1 MKARSLRLLKETNR
15 RKPEQLGGILSQ
27 HAFGAATLLDPK
39 DPMGLR
45 SDAPLLD
52 AWIRDMETD
61 RSPFQIPGHKGRTD
75 LTGAIVDGDIPVLP
89 GNHPHRI
96 SPSLILEAERR
107 AAELWDADLCR
118 FGVNGS
124 SGSNHAAVM
133 AVAGPGDKVIVS
145 RTLHKSVL
153 VGLVYAGVIPVWVRP
168 EINPDTGLPEYL
180 PSTRLKETLEKHPD
194 AKAVLIGEPSY
205 VGTMSNIPRL
215 SKVAHDHGIPLVVD
229 AAWAAH
235 FGFHPEL
242 PNHPLAEGAD
252 IVVTSAHKTLP
263 SYSQASFVL
272 VNKNYVDL
280 ARFNKMFDSTQTTS
294 MSGRIL
300 ASIDAA
306 RALLARHGEELIGP
320 VIAATENGRAK
331 LREHGIGVID
341 GEYIDPLKMVILLS
355 EVGVDGNIIEKE
367 LLAANIDL
375 EMANRDVIIPMI
387 TFADTPDR
395 IDDLINRIIKL
406 VEEHRGEPRPIEQ
419 LPAFSI
425 EPDVVVSPREAFFS
439 SYEVVEAKDAV
450 GRISA
455 EVICPYP
462 PGVPV
467 LSPGERITEAALE
480 ALFKARDMG
489 VRIAFVADPTLQ
501 TLKVLPN

>member
-1 MKARSLRLLKETNR
+1 MAA
-15 RKPEQLGGILSQ
+15 
-27 HAFGAATLLDPK
+27 HAFGAATLLDVK

-45 SDAPLLD
+45 SSAPLLD

-75 LTGAIVDGDIPVLP
+75 LTGAVVDGDIPVLP

-96 SPSLILEAERR
+96 SPSLILEAEAL
-107 AAELWDADLCR
+107 AAKLWGADLCR

-124 SGSNHAAVM
+124 SGSNHASVM

-145 RTLHKSVL
+145 RTLHKSVA
-153 VGLVYAGVIPVWVRP
+153 VGLVYAGVTPIWVRP
-168 EINPDTGLPEYL
+168 EINPATGLPEYL
-180 PSTRLKETLEKHPD
+180 PSSKLAAALAEHPD

-215 SKVAHDHGIPLVVD
+215 AKVTHEYGIPLVVD

-235 FGFHPEL
+235 YGFHPEL

-272 VNKNYVDL
+272 VRGEYVDL
-280 ARFNKMFDSTQTTS
+280 ARFDKMFDSTQTTS

-306 RALLARHGEELIGP
+306 RALLERHGEELISP
-320 VIAATENGRAK
+320 IIEATERGRAR
-331 LREHGIGVID
+331 LTAAGIGVID
-341 GEYIDPLKMVILLS
+341 GEYIDPLKLVILLS
-355 EVGVDGNIIEKE
+355 TVGADGNRVERD
-367 LLAANIDL
+367 LLDANIDV
-375 EMANRDVIIPMI
+375 EMANRDIIIPMI

-395 IDDLINRIIKL
+395 IDDLIGRIIAS
-406 VEEHRGEPRPIEQ
+406 VNEHRGELRPIKIS
-419 LPAFSI
+419 PAFSI
-425 EPDVVVSPREAFFS
+425 EPDVVVTPREAFFS
-439 SYEVVEAKDAV
+439 SYEVIDSADAV
-450 GRISA
+450 GRVCA
-455 EVICPYP
+455 EMICPYP

-467 LSPGERITEAALE
+467 LSPGERITDAALN
-480 ALFKARDMG
+480 ALFEARDIG
-489 VRIAFVADPTLQ
+489 VRIAFVSDPTLK
-501 TLKVLPN
+501 TIKVLPA

>member
-1 MKARSLRLLKETNR
+1 
-15 RKPEQLGGILSQ
+15 LSQ
-27 HAFGAATLLDPK
+27 HAFGAATLLDTK

-45 SDAPLLD
+45 TSAPLLD

-89 GNHPHRI
+89 GNHPYRI
-96 SPSLILEAERR
+96 SPSLILEAEQL
-107 AAELWDADLCR
+107 AADLWGASLCR

-133 AVAGPGDKVIVS
+133 AVAGHGDKVIVS

-153 VGLVYAGVIPVWVRP
+153 VGLVYAGAIPVWVRP
-168 EINPDTGLPEYL
+168 DIDELTGLPSHL
-180 PSTRLKETLEKHPD
+180 AVETLEKALRDNPD

-205 VGTMSNIPRL
+205 VGTMSNVPAL
-215 SKVAHDHGIPLVVD
+215 AALTHSYGIPLVVD

-242 PNHPLAEGAD
+242 PAHPLSQGAD

-272 VNKNYVDL
+272 VRDEFVDL
-280 ARFNKMFDSTQTTS
+280 DRFNKMFDATITTS

-306 RALLARHGEELIGP
+306 RALLARHGAELINP
-320 VIAATENGRAK
+320 VIQATAEGRAK
-331 LREHGIGVID
+331 LKKHGIGVID
-341 GEYIDPLKMVILLS
+341 GDNIDPLKLVILLS
-355 EVGVDGNIIEKE
+355 SVGADGNLVEAE
-367 LLAANIDL
+367 LLAENIDL
-375 EMANRDVIIPMI
+375 EMANRDMIIPMI

-395 IDDLINRIIKL
+395 IEDLVDRVIAS
-406 VEEHRGEPRPIEQ
+406 VERHRGELRPISIS
-419 LPAFSI
+419 ASFSI
-425 EPDVVVSPREAFFS
+425 EPQVVVSPREAFFS
-439 SYEVVEAKDAV
+439 PTETVAAGQAV
-450 GRISA
+450 GRVCA
-455 EVICPYP
+455 EMICPYP

-467 LSPGERITEAALE
+467 LSTGELITEAALD
-480 ALFKARDMG
+480 ALFAARDSG
-489 VRIAFVADPTLQ
+489 VRIAFVADPTLA
-501 TLKVLPN
+501 TIKVLPL

>member
-1 MKARSLRLLKETNR
+1 L
-15 RKPEQLGGILSQ
+15 PQ
-27 HAFGAATLLDPK
+27 HAFGAATLLDTK

-45 SDAPLLD
+45 SSAPLLD

-96 SPSLILEAERR
+96 SPSLILEAERI
-107 AAELWDADLCR
+107 AADLWGADLCR

-153 VGLVYAGVIPVWVRP
+153 VGMVYSGVIPVWIRP
-168 EINPDTGLPEYL
+168 EINPATGLPEYL
-180 PSTRLKETLEKHPD
+180 PSSRLAETLAEHPD

-215 SKVAHDHGIPLVVD
+215 AKVTHEYGIPLVVD

-235 FGFHPEL
+235 YGFHPAL
-242 PNHPLAEGAD
+242 PQHPLAEGAD

-272 VNKNYVDL
+272 VKGDYVDL
-280 ARFNKMFDSTQTTS
+280 PRFNKMFDSTQTTS

-306 RALLARHGEELIGP
+306 RALLQRHGEELIGP
-320 VIAATENGRAK
+320 VIEATARGRQA
-331 LREHGIGVID
+331 LREAGIDVID

-355 EVGVDGNIIEKE
+355 SIGADGNAVEAE
-367 LLAANIDL
+367 LLNANIDV
-375 EMANRDVIIPMI
+375 EMANRDMIIPMI
-387 TFADTPDR
+387 TFADTPER
-395 IDDLINRIIKL
+395 INDLIRRIIDA
-406 VEEHRGEPRPIEQ
+406 VNRHRGELRPIST
-419 LPAFSI
+419 AASFSI
-425 EPDVVVSPREAFFS
+425 QPEVVVSPREAFFS
-439 SYEVVEAKDAV
+439 KYEIVPAAEAV
-450 GRISA
+450 GRVSA
-455 EVICPYP
+455 EMICPYP

-467 LSPGERITEAALE
+467 LSPGERITQAALD
-480 ALFKARDMG
+480 ALFSARDSG
-489 VRIAFVADPTLQ
+489 VRIAFVADPTLA
-501 TLKVLPN
+501 TLKVLPD

>member
-1 MKARSLRLLKETNR
+1 
-15 RKPEQLGGILSQ
+15 
-27 HAFGAATLLDPK
+27 
-39 DPMGLR
+39 MGLR
-45 SDAPLLD
+45 TDAPLLD

-96 SPSLILEAERR
+96 SPSLILEAERL
-107 AAELWDADLCR
+107 AANLWGADLCR

-133 AVAGPGDKVIVS
+133 AVASPGEKVIVS

-153 VGLVYAGVIPVWVRP
+153 VGMVYAGVVPVWIRP
-168 EINPDTGLPEYL
+168 EINPATGLPEYL
-180 PSTRLKETLEKHPD
+180 PSSRLRETLEAHPD

-215 SKVAHDHGIPLVVD
+215 SAVAHEFGIPLVVD

-235 FGFHPEL
+235 YGFHPEL
-242 PNHPLAEGAD
+242 PEHPLAEGAD

-272 VNKNYVDL
+272 ARGEFVDL
-280 ARFNKMFDSTQTTS
+280 PRLNKMFDSTQTTS

-306 RALLARHGEELIGP
+306 RALLQRHGHELIGP
-320 VIAATENGRAK
+320 VIEATERGRAT
-331 LREHGIGVID
+331 LRAAGIDVID
-341 GEYIDPLKMVILLS
+341 GEYIDPLKLVILLS
-355 EVGVDGNIIEKE
+355 SCGADGNAVEAD
-367 LLAANIDL
+367 LLAANIDV
-375 EMANRDVIIPMI
+375 EMANRDIIIPMI

-395 IDDLINRIIKL
+395 INDLVKRIIES
-406 VEEHRGEPRPIEQ
+406 VNANRGEARPIEI

-425 EPDVVVSPREAFFS
+425 EPEVVVTPREAFFS
-439 SYEVVEAKDAV
+439 GYEVVPAAEAV
-450 GRISA
+450 GRVSA
-455 EVICPYP
+455 EMICPYP

-467 LSPGERITEAALE
+467 LSPGERITEAALG
-480 ALFKARDMG
+480 ALFEARDMG
-489 VRIAFVADPTLQ
+489 VRIAFVADPTLK
-501 TLKVLPN
+501 TLKVLPR

>member
-1 MKARSLRLLKETNR
+1 M
-15 RKPEQLGGILSQ
+15 PQ

-45 SDAPLLD
+45 KHAPLLD

-96 SPSLILEAERR
+96 SPSLILEAEAM
-107 AAELWDADLCR
+107 AAELWGASLCR

-153 VGLVYAGVIPVWVRP
+153 VGLVYAGVIPVWIRP
-168 EINPDTGLPEYL
+168 EINKATGLPEYL
-180 PSTRLKETLEKHPD
+180 PSSRLAETLREHPD

-215 SKVAHDHGIPLVVD
+215 AKVAHEHGIPLVVD

-235 FGFHPEL
+235 YGFHPEL
-242 PNHPLAEGAD
+242 PKHPLAEGAD

-272 VNKNYVDL
+272 VRDEFVDL
-280 ARFNKMFDSTQTTS
+280 ARFNKMFDATQTTS

-306 RALLARHGEELIGP
+306 RALLARHGNELIGP
-320 VIAATENGRAK
+320 VIEATEAGRAA
-331 LREHGIGVID
+331 LRAAGIDVID
-341 GEYIDPLKMVILLS
+341 GEYIDPLKLVILLS
-355 EVGVDGNIIEKE
+355 SCGADGNAIEAD
-367 LLAANIDL
+367 LLAANIDV
-375 EMANRDVIIPMI
+375 EMANRDLIIPMI

-395 IDDLINRIIKL
+395 IQDLIRRIIAS
-406 VEEHRGEPRPIEQ
+406 VEAHRGEARPIKVAA
-419 LPAFSI
+419 AFSI
-425 EPDVVVSPREAFFS
+425 APEVVVTPREAFFS
-439 SYEVVEAKDAV
+439 KYEVVPAAAAV
-450 GRISA
+450 GRVSA
-455 EVICPYP
+455 EIICPYP

-467 LSPGERITEAALE
+467 LSPGERITEQALQ
-480 ALFKARDMG
+480 ALFDARDSG
-489 VRIAFVADPTLQ
+489 VRIAFVADPTLT
-501 TLKVLPN
+501 TLKVLPL

>member
-1 MKARSLRLLKETNR
+1 
-15 RKPEQLGGILSQ
+15 
-27 HAFGAATLLDPK
+27 
-39 DPMGLR
+39 MGLR
-45 SDAPLLD
+45 AHAPLLD
-52 AWIRDMETD
+52 AWMRDMETD

-89 GNHPHRI
+89 GNHTNRI
-96 SPSLILEAERR
+96 SPSLILEAEAI
-107 AAELWDADLCR
+107 AAKLWGADLCR

-133 AVAGPGDKVIVS
+133 AVASPGDKVIVS

-153 VGLVYAGVIPVWVRP
+153 VGMVYAGVTPIWIRP
-168 EINPDTGLPEYL
+168 EINPETGLPEYL
-180 PSTRLKETLEKHPD
+180 PSTRLAETIAANPD

-215 SKVAHDHGIPLVVD
+215 SKVCHDAGIPLVVD

-235 FGFHPEL
+235 YGFHKEL

-272 VNKNYVDL
+272 VREGLVDL

-306 RALLARHGEELIGP
+306 RALLERHGAELIGP
-320 VIAATENGRAK
+320 VIEATERGRDA
-331 LREHGIGVID
+331 LRAAGIQVID
-341 GEYIDPLKMVILLS
+341 GEYIDPLKLVILLGS
-355 EVGVDGNIIEKE
+355 VGADGNHVEAD
-367 LLAANIDL
+367 LLAANIDV
-375 EMANRDVIIPMI
+375 EMANRDIVIPMI

-395 IDDLINRIIKL
+395 INDLIQRIIES
-406 VEEHRGEPRPIEQ
+406 VNRHRGPVRPIEI

-425 EPDVVVSPREAFFS
+425 EPEVVVTPREAFFS
-439 SYEVVEAKDAV
+439 DYEVVDSANAV
-450 GRISA
+450 GRVSA
-455 EVICPYP
+455 EMICPYP

-467 LSPGERITEAALE
+467 LSPGERITEAALS
-480 ALFKARDMG
+480 ALLKARDMG
-489 VRIAFVADPTLQ
+489 VRIAFVADPTLK
-501 TLKVLPN
+501 TLKVLPQ

>member
-1 MKARSLRLLKETNR
+1 
-15 RKPEQLGGILSQ
+15 LSQ

-45 SDAPLLD
+45 TSAPLLD
-52 AWIRDMETD
+52 GWLRDMETD

-75 LTGAIVDGDIPVLP
+75 LTGAVVDGDIPVLP
-89 GNHPHRI
+89 GNHPRRI
-96 SPSLILEAERR
+96 SPSLILEAEKL
-107 AAELWDADLCR
+107 AADLWGADLCR

-153 VGLVYAGVIPVWVRP
+153 VGLVYAGVTPIWVRP
-168 EINPDTGLPEYL
+168 EINPATGLPEYL
-180 PSTRLKETLEKHPD
+180 PRKKLEAALEAHPD

-215 SKVAHDHGIPLVVD
+215 AEACHRRGIPLVVD

-235 FGFHPEL
+235 YGFHPEL

-272 VNKNYVDL
+272 VKGDYVDL
-280 ARFNKMFDSTQTTS
+280 PRFNKMFDSTQTTS

-306 RALLARHGEELIGP
+306 RALLQRHGSELIGP
-320 VIAATENGRAK
+320 VIEATEAGRNA
-331 LREHGIGVID
+331 LREAGIGVID
-341 GEYIDPLKMVILLS
+341 GEYIDPLKLVILLAQT
-355 EVGVDGNIIEKE
+355 GADGNAVEAE
-367 LLAANIDL
+367 LLAANIDV
-375 EMANRDVIIPMI
+375 EMANRDMIIPMI

-395 IDDLINRIIKL
+395 IQDLIRRIIAIVNQK
-406 VEEHRGEPRPIEQ
+406 RGEPREVSV
-419 LPAFSI
+419 AASFSI
-425 EPDVVVSPREAFFS
+425 EPEVVVTPREAFFS
-439 SYEVVEAKDAV
+439 QYEVVGSAKAV
-450 GRISA
+450 GRVSA
-455 EVICPYP
+455 EMICPYP

-467 LSPGERITEAALE
+467 LSPGERITQAALD
-480 ALFKARDMG
+480 ALFQARDSG
-489 VRIAFVADPTLQ
+489 VRIAFVADPTLA
-501 TLKVLPN
+501 TLKVLPEHVG

>member
-1 MKARSLRLLKETNR
+1 MSE
-15 RKPEQLGGILSQ
+15 

-52 AWIRDMETD
+52 AWIRDMTTE
-61 RSPFQIPGHKGRTD
+61 RSPFQIPGHKGRID
-75 LTGAIVDGDIPVLP
+75 LTGSIVDGDIPVLP
-89 GNHPHRI
+89 GNHPMRI
-96 SPSLILEAERR
+96 SPSLIQTAEGL
-107 AAELWDADLCR
+107 AAKLWGADLCR

-153 VGLVYAGVIPVWVRP
+153 IGMVYSGVIPIWVRP
-168 EINPDTGLPEYL
+168 EINPETGLPEYL
-180 PSTRLKETLEKHPD
+180 RSSVLAETLKEHPD

-205 VGTMSNIPRL
+205 VGTMSNIPKL
-215 SKVAHDHGIPLVVD
+215 ANVCHSHGIPLVVD

-235 FGFHPEL
+235 FGFHPDL
-242 PNHPLAEGAD
+242 PSNPISEGAD

-272 VNKNYVDL
+272 VNKNFVDL
-280 ARFNKMFDSTQTTS
+280 ARFNKVFDSTQTTS

-306 RALLARHGEELIGP
+306 RALMARHGSELLGP
-320 VIAATENGRAK
+320 VIQATARGRQQLLAA
-331 LREHGIGVID
+331 GIKVID
-341 GEYIDPLKMVILLS
+341 GEYIDPLKMVILLN
-355 EVGVDGNIIEKE
+355 ETGADGNLIEQE

-387 TFADTPDR
+387 TLADTPDR
-395 IDDLINRIIKL
+395 IDDLVNRVIASVDK
-406 VEEHRGEPRPIEQ
+406 HRGPARPIVAAA
-419 LPAFSI
+419 AFSI
-425 EPDVVVSPREAFFS
+425 EPEVVLTPRDAFFAD
-439 SYEVVEAKDAV
+439 YEVVAAEAAV
-450 GRISA
+450 GRVCA
-455 EVICPYP
+455 ELICPYP

-467 LSPGERITEAALE
+467 LSPGERITQAAFNALMEA
-480 ALFKARDMG
+480 KHSG
-489 VRIAFVADPTLQ
+489 TRIAFVADETLA
-501 TLKVLPN
+501 TIKVLPHGESGPTSRLDLDA

>member
-1 MKARSLRLLKETNR
+1 M
-15 RKPEQLGGILSQ
+15 SQ

-45 SDAPLLD
+45 TSAPLLD

-89 GNHPHRI
+89 GNHTHRI
-96 SPSLILEAERR
+96 SPSLILEAEAM
-107 AAELWDADLCR
+107 AAQLWGADLCR

-133 AVAGPGDKVIVS
+133 AVAGHGDKVIVS

-153 VGLVYAGVIPVWVRP
+153 VGLVYAGVTPIWVRP
-168 EINPDTGLPEYL
+168 EINQKTGLPEYL
-180 PSTRLKETLEKHPD
+180 PSGKLAAALQQHPD

-215 SKVAHDHGIPLVVD
+215 SKIAHDHGIPLVVD

-235 FGFHPEL
+235 FGFHPDL

-272 VNKNYVDL
+272 VKKDFVDL
-280 ARFNKMFDSTQTTS
+280 PRFNKMFDSTQTTS

-320 VIAATENGRAK
+320 VIEATKRGREELRAA
-331 LREHGIGVID
+331 GIDVID
-341 GEYIDPLKMVILLS
+341 GEFIDPLKMVILLA
-355 EVGVDGNIIEKE
+355 GTGADGNVVEAE
-367 LLAANIDL
+367 LLAANIDV
-375 EMANRDVIIPMI
+375 EMANRDLVIPMI

-395 IDDLINRIIKL
+395 IQDLIRRIIRS
-406 VEEHRGEPRPIEQ
+406 VNENRGEPRPVSV
-419 LPAFSI
+419 AASFSI
-425 EPDVVVSPREAFFS
+425 EPEVVVSPREAFFS
-439 SYEVVEAKDAV
+439 DYQVVEAAQAV
-450 GRISA
+450 GRVSA
-455 EVICPYP
+455 EMICPYP

-467 LSPGERITEAALE
+467 LSPGERITQAALD
-480 ALFKARDMG
+480 ALFTARDSG
-489 VRIAFVADPTLQ
+489 TRIAFVADPTLS

>member
-1 MKARSLRLLKETNR
+1 M
-15 RKPEQLGGILSQ
+15 SQ
-27 HAFGAATLLDPK
+27 HAFGAATLLDTK

-45 SDAPLLD
+45 SSAPLLD
-52 AWIRDMETD
+52 AWIRDMETN

-89 GNHPHRI
+89 GNHTHRI
-96 SPSLILEAERR
+96 SPSLILEAEAL
-107 AAELWDADLCR
+107 AAQLWGADLCR

-153 VGLVYAGVIPVWVRP
+153 VGLVYAGVTPIWVRP
-168 EINPDTGLPEYL
+168 EINPATGLPEYL
-180 PSTRLKETLEKHPD
+180 PSSRLEAVLEQHPD

-215 SKVAHDHGIPLVVD
+215 AKVTHARGIPLVVD

-242 PNHPLAEGAD
+242 PDHPLAEGAD

-272 VNKNYVDL
+272 VKGDYVDL
-280 ARFNKMFDSTQTTS
+280 PRFNKMFDSTQTTS

-306 RALLARHGEELIGP
+306 RALLARHGNELIGP
-320 VIAATENGRAK
+320 VIEATERGRAE
-331 LREHGIGVID
+331 LREAGIGVID
-341 GEYIDPLKMVILLS
+341 GEYIDPLKMVILLA
-355 EVGVDGNIIEKE
+355 GTGADGNVVEAE
-367 LLAANIDL
+367 LLAANIDV
-375 EMANRDVIIPMI
+375 EMANQDLIIPMI

-395 IDDLINRIIKL
+395 IQDLVRRIIRS
-406 VEEHRGEPRPIEQ
+406 VNENRGEPRKVSV
-419 LPAFSI
+419 AASFSI
-425 EPDVVVSPREAFFS
+425 EPEVVVTPREAFFS
-439 SYEVVEAKDAV
+439 SYQVVPSSEAV
-450 GRISA
+450 GRVSA
-455 EVICPYP
+455 EMICPYP

-467 LSPGERITEAALE
+467 LSPGERITQAALD
-480 ALFKARDMG
+480 ALFQARDSG
-489 VRIAFVADPTLQ
+489 TRIAFVADPTLQ

>member
-1 MKARSLRLLKETNR
+1 M
-15 RKPEQLGGILSQ
+15 SQ
-27 HAFGAATLLDPK
+27 HAFGAATLLDTK

-45 SDAPLLD
+45 NYAPLLD
-52 AWIRDMETD
+52 AWIRDMEAD

-89 GNHPHRI
+89 GNHTHRI
-96 SPSLILEAERR
+96 SPSLILEAEAL
-107 AAELWDADLCR
+107 AADLWGADLCR

-153 VGLVYAGVIPVWVRP
+153 VGLVYAGVTPIWVRP
-168 EINPDTGLPEYL
+168 EINPETGLPEYL
-180 PSTRLKETLEKHPD
+180 RTSRLAATLAEHPD
-194 AKAVLIGEPSY
+194 AKAVIIGEPSY

-215 SKVAHDHGIPLVVD
+215 AEITHSFGIPLVVD

-272 VNKNYVDL
+272 VRGEYVDL
-280 ARFNKMFDSTQTTS
+280 SRFNKVFDSTQTTS

-320 VIAATENGRAK
+320 IIEATKRGRNR
-331 LREHGIGVID
+331 LREAGIGVID
-341 GEYIDPLKMVILLS
+341 GQYIDPLKLVVLLS
-355 EVGVDGNIIEKE
+355 TVGADGNRVEAE

-395 IDDLINRIIKL
+395 IDDLIDRIIAI
-406 VEEHRGEPRPIEQ
+406 VDGHRGELRPIKTAA
-419 LPAFSI
+419 AFSI
-425 EPDVVVSPREAFFS
+425 LPEVVVTPREAFFS
-439 SYEVVEAKDAV
+439 DYEVVSAAEAV
-450 GRISA
+450 GRVSV
-455 EVICPYP
+455 EMICPYP

-467 LSPGERITEAALE
+467 LSPGERITADALN
-480 ALFKARDMG
+480 ALFEARDAG
-489 VRIAFVADPTLQ
+489 TRIAYVADPTLS
-501 TLKVLPN
+501 TLKVMPL

>member
-1 MKARSLRLLKETNR
+1 M
-15 RKPEQLGGILSQ
+15 SQ

-45 SDAPLLD
+45 TSAPLLD
-52 AWIRDMETD
+52 GWLRDMETD

-75 LTGAIVDGDIPVLP
+75 LTGAVVDGDIPVLP
-89 GNHPHRI
+89 GNHPRRI
-96 SPSLILEAERR
+96 SPSLILEAEKL
-107 AAELWDADLCR
+107 AADLWGADLCR

-153 VGLVYAGVIPVWVRP
+153 VGLVYAGVTPIWVRP
-168 EINPDTGLPEYL
+168 EINPATGLPEYL
-180 PSTRLKETLEKHPD
+180 PRKKLEAALEAHPD

-215 SKVAHDHGIPLVVD
+215 AEACHRRGIPLVVD

-235 FGFHPEL
+235 YGFHPEL

-272 VNKNYVDL
+272 ARGEYVDL
-280 ARFNKMFDSTQTTS
+280 PRFNKMFDSTQTTS

-306 RALLARHGEELIGP
+306 RALLQRHGAELIGP
-320 VIAATENGRAK
+320 VIEATEAGRNA
-331 LREHGIGVID
+331 LREAGIGVID
-341 GEYIDPLKMVILLS
+341 GEYIDPLKLVILLAQT
-355 EVGVDGNIIEKE
+355 GADGNAVEAE
-367 LLAANIDL
+367 LLAANIDV
-375 EMANRDVIIPMI
+375 EMANRDMIIPMI
-387 TFADTPDR
+387 TFADTPER
-395 IDDLINRIIKL
+395 IQDLIRRIIAIVNEK
-406 VEEHRGEPRPIEQ
+406 RGEPREVSV
-419 LPAFSI
+419 AASFSI
-425 EPDVVVSPREAFFS
+425 EPEVVVTPREAFFS
-439 SYEVVEAKDAV
+439 RYDVVAASDAI
-450 GRISA
+450 GRVSA
-455 EVICPYP
+455 EMICPYP

-467 LSPGERITEAALE
+467 LSPGERITEAALN
-480 ALFKARDMG
+480 ALFQARDSG
-489 VRIAFVADPTLQ
+489 VRIAFVADPTLT
-501 TLKVLPN
+501 TLKVLPEGIGR